1 MCHSHGVSI
10 QEVVLE
16 NMRLKCTGMQ
26 FLICTR
32 LQYEFVAM
40 IYLIKDYRY
49 VKIEYIAPEL
59 NEVSIS
65 KMNSTML
72 QSDCK

>member
-1 MCHSHGVSI
+1 
-10 QEVVLE
+10 
-16 NMRLKCTGMQ
+16 MQ